1 MCRGA
6 GGGEAGAGVQGQD
19 TADGARHHPE
29 DHGGGAGEVSC
40 DWRSPVTI

>member
-19 TADGARHHPE
+19 PADGARHHPE
-29 DHGGGAGEVSC
+29 DHGGAAGEVSC
-40 DWRSPVTI
+40 DWRSLVPS